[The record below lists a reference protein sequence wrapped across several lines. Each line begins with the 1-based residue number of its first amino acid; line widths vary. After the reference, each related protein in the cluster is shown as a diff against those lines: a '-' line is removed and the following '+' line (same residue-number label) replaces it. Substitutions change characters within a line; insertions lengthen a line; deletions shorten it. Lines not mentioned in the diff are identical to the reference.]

1 MDNPIINDEVK
12 KDLRKSFESLENP
25 VTISVFT
32 KDGVNDQYNRIAIQ
46 LITEVA
52 AVDDRINA
60 DFHSIGGKESQEHGV
75 QRSPTILIAPDRYRI
90 RFTGTPLGEE
100 GRTLVMSIIL
110 ASSSKVNVLSPES
123 TKRLHELKEKRQAR
137 VFVSPT

>member
-1 MDNPIINDEVK
+1 MDKPIITDEVK
-12 KDLRKSFESLENP
+12 KDLRENFKRLDNP
-25 VTISVFT
+25 VTIAVFT
-32 KDGVNDQYNRIAIQ
+32 KEGVNDQYNRIATQ
-46 LITEVA
+46 LITEMA
-52 AVDDRINA
+52 DVDKRVKA
-60 DFHSIGGKESQEHGV
+60 EFHVIGGKESAEHGV
-75 QRSPTILIAPDRYRI
+75 ERSPTILIAPDRYRI

-123 TKRLHELKEKRQAR
+123 TKRLLELKEKRNAR